1 MERVCRLQC
10 SLADESVHS
19 NFSLLLPSE
28 DCVTQNLKDKSRPLG
43 PREEVLLV
51 VGAKEL
57 VHLVQPEGGGVVVWR
72 EVGDGLVHQVGNTE
86 RGEEASRPV
95 LAGVW
100 LSLREVSHSKALRGR
115 SLPE

>member
-1 MERVCRLQC
+1 MERVCCLQR

-19 NFSLLLPSE
+19 DLSLLLPSE
-28 DCVTQNLKDKSRPLG
+28 DCVAQNLEDEPGPLG

-100 LSLREVSHSKALRGR
+100 LSLREVS
-115 SLPE
+115 

>member
-1 MERVCRLQC
+1 MERVCCLQR

-19 NFSLLLPSE
+19 DLSLLLPSE
-28 DCVTQNLKDKSRPLG
+28 DCVTQNLEDEPGPLG

-100 LSLREVSHSKALRGR
+100 LSLREVS
-115 SLPE
+115 